1 MRKPFNLLKGLSES
15 GNTTMSREAKASGEM
30 KNVKK
35 SRSFQHNP
43 NNYLRDSSKTS
54 SFLSEENSKAVQA
67 KKSVR

>member
-1 MRKPFNLLKGLSES
+1 MEPKERKL
-15 GNTTMSREAKASGEM
+15 RGEM

-35 SRSFQHNP
+35 RRSFLYNP

-54 SFLSEENSKAVQA
+54 SFLLKKRNSKAVQA